1 MVSLAR
7 ASLIYE
13 WRRFLPAVLAV
24 AFAGLLVQVQLS
36 LLLGMFS
43 SIGVYID
50 RSSADLWVGYPA
62 TQSVDL
68 ARPIPG
74 KTENNLWAHPEVTA
88 VERFTWTM
96 ADWQRPGGGKLSAVL
111 IGIDPRPQAMTFA
124 TLLTPALRQELT
136 VPSTVLVDESDLEKL
151 GVKIG
156 DYAELSG
163 KRVRI
168 GGTVNGMRAMGG
180 ANILTSLNTAR
191 RIDPNLRNDAT
202 DYFLARLR
210 DPNRAEQVRD
220 QLQPSGS
227 FKPFQVWTAEEF
239 SAQSQ
244 TYWLFESGAGSGFLF
259 SSALGLLVGIVITS
273 QTLMAAIVAALREI
287 RHLAGLG
294 GVLLRLARR
303 DSGAIVLGRPG
314 RPGDHRR
321 GRRAAGGRRPRHA
334 HIALEV
340 PLWGCVATGTL
351 VLGIA
356 LLSGLSALRALNQA
370 EPSTLLR

>member
-43 SIGVYID
+43 SVGVYID

-74 KTENNLWAHPEVTA
+74 KTENNLWAHPEVTS

-210 DPNRAEQVRD
+210 DPSRAELVRD
-220 QLQPSGS
+220 QLQPAGS

-239 SAQSQ
+239 SIQSQ
-244 TYWLFESGAGSGFLF
+244 VYWLFESGAGSGFLF

-273 QTLMAAIVAALREI
+273 QTLMAAIVAALREYATLRALGVSSSSLRAVI
-287 RHLAGLG
+287 LEQSFWVGLAGLVITAVVG
-294 GVLLRLARR
+294 ALL
-303 DSGAIVLGRPG
+303 VM
-314 RPGDHRR
+314 
-321 GRRAAGGRRPRHA
+321 AARHA

-340 PLWGCVATGTL
+340 PVWGCLATGTL
-351 VLGIA
+351 VLSIA

>member
-43 SIGVYID
+43 SVGVYID

-74 KTENNLWAHPEVTA
+74 KTENNLWAHPEITA

-124 TLLTPALRQELT
+124 TLLNPALRQELT

-191 RIDPNLRNDAT
+191 RIDPNLRNDTT

-273 QTLMAAIVAALREI
+273 QTLMAAIVAALREYATLRALGVSSSSLRAVI
-287 RHLAGLG
+287 LEQSFWVGLAGLVITAVVG
-294 GVLLRLARR
+294 ALL
-303 DSGAIVLGRPG
+303 V
-314 RPGDHRR
+314 
-321 GRRAAGGRRPRHA
+321 AAARHA

>member
-43 SIGVYID
+43 SVGVYID

-191 RIDPNLRNDAT
+191 RIDPNLRNDTT

-227 FKPFQVWTAEEF
+227 FKPFQVWTAAEF

-273 QTLMAAIVAALREI
+273 QTLMAAIVAALREYATLRALGVSSSSLRAVI
-287 RHLAGLG
+287 LEQSFWVGLAGLVITAVVG
-294 GVLLRLARR
+294 ALL
-303 DSGAIVLGRPG
+303 V
-314 RPGDHRR
+314 
-321 GRRAAGGRRPRHA
+321 AAARHA